1 MALTTL
7 ESISEKIE
15 EQRKKD
21 LESILSI
28 SGSAAISRN
37 EYGINVVDSNNIASS
52 LVFKGLTK
60 DKYDTEELIKAVD
73 VEVKEL
79 LPNIPNTNLDLVPR
93 PIYNEK
99 VAENEDLRKV
109 VTKLNGDIVV
119 LNSRISTLESQVQT
133 EINNR
138 LSIEQTNDLLVNQ
151 IETLNATIED
161 FASQIS
167 TSLQKSVDESI
178 LRASLQSQKTGFKA
192 QIEALIQQIN
202 SLNAII
208 EGLQAQLGAV
218 RQQKDLE
225 AVAQSQGGA
234 IINKIVTAN
243 FSTKGSANDPVLAYK
258 IKNARDRAKE
268 WVYGKNLKLVNNDLE
283 PVTITLTTKFRAES
297 ITTFGGEYKSDQS
310 WFKAPKQSFKIT
322 ANSTEEITFIETPE
336 NIIFAKRQTTEFFD
350 GVLNIKVTRAD
361 GTSDSKDFKTRLKI
375 AHPKSYEGF

>member
-1 MALTTL
+1 MTSA
-7 ESISEKIE
+7 ESINEKIQQIKSE
-15 EQRKKD
+15 S
-21 LESILSI
+21 LEKILSV

-37 EYGINVVDSNNIASS
+37 EYGINVVDSNNLASS

-60 DKYDTEELIKAVD
+60 DKYDNEELIKAVD

-93 PIYNEK
+93 PVYNEK

-192 QIEALIQQIN
+192 QIEALIKQID

-225 AVAQSQGGA
+225 ATAQSQGGT

-243 FSTKGSANDPVLAYK
+243 FLSKGSANDPVMAYK

-268 WVYGKNLKLVNNDLE
+268 WVYGKNLKLINNDLE
-283 PVTITLTTKFRAES
+283 PVTVTLTTKFRAES

-322 ANSTEEITFIETPE
+322 AGSTEEITFIETPE
-336 NIIFAKRQTTEFFD
+336 KIIFAKRQNTEFFD

>member
-1 MALTTL
+1 MTNL
-7 ESISEKIE
+7 EAISIKLQEEKDKQI
-15 EQRKKD
+15 
-21 LESILSI
+21 ESILSV
-28 SGSAAISRN
+28 SGSAAINRN
-37 EYGINVVDSNNIASS
+37 EYGVNIVDNTNIASS

-60 DKYDTEELIKAVD
+60 DKYDNDELIKAVD
-73 VEVKEL
+73 IEVKEL

-99 VAENEDLRKV
+99 VVESEDLRKTV
-109 VTKLNGDIVV
+109 RTLNENIVT
-119 LNSRISTLESQVQT
+119 LNSTITTLESQVQT

-225 AVAQSQGGA
+225 QTAQAQGGI
-234 IINKIVTAN
+234 IINKIVTVN
-243 FSTKGSANDPVLAYK
+243 FSPKGSATDSVMFYK
-258 IKNARDRAKE
+258 IKNARDDAKE
-268 WVYGKNLKLVNNDLE
+268 WVRGKDLKLINNDLE
-283 PVTITLTTKFRAES
+283 PVDITIAATYDKNQRWFS
-297 ITTFGGEYKSDQS
+297 IPKS
-310 WFKAPKQSFKIT
+310 SFKISPG
-322 ANSTEEITFIETPE
+322 ATEEIQFVATPQ
-336 NIIFAKRQTTEFFD
+336 NTSYGKRDNTVFYNAALTIT
-350 GVLNIKVTRAD
+350 VKRAD
-361 GTSDSKDFKTRLKI
+361 GTSETKSFKTELKI
-375 AHPKSYEGF
+375 AHPKSY

>member
-1 MALTTL
+1 MTSA
-7 ESISEKIE
+7 ESINEKIQQIKSE
-15 EQRKKD
+15 S
-21 LESILSI
+21 LEKILSV

-37 EYGINVVDSNNIASS
+37 EYGINVVDSNNLASS

-60 DKYDTEELIKAVD
+60 DKYDNEELVKAVD

-93 PIYNEK
+93 PVYNEK

-192 QIEALIQQIN
+192 QIEALIKQID

-225 AVAQSQGGA
+225 QTAQSQGGT

-243 FSTKGSANDPVLAYK
+243 FLAKGSANDPVMAYK

-268 WVYGKNLKLVNNDLE
+268 WVYGKNLKLINNDLE
-283 PVTITLTTKFRAES
+283 PVTVTLTTKFRAES
-297 ITTFGGEYKSDQS
+297 ITTFAGQYKSDQA
-310 WFKAPKQSFKIT
+310 WFKAPKESFKIT
-322 ANSTEEITFIETPE
+322 AGSTEEITFIETPE
-336 NIIFAKRQTTEFFD
+336 KIIFAKRQNTEFFD

-361 GTSDSKDFKTRLKI
+361 GTSDSRDFKTRLKI

>member
-1 MALTTL
+1 MTNL
-7 ESISEKIE
+7 EAISIKLQEEKD
-15 EQRKKD
+15 KK

-28 SGSAAISRN
+28 SGSAAINRN
-37 EYGINVVDSNNIASS
+37 EYGVNVVDESNVASS

-79 LPNIPNTNLDLVPR
+79 LPNIPNINLDLVPR
-93 PIYNEK
+93 PVYNEK
-99 VAENEDLRKV
+99 VVENEDLRKV
-109 VTKLNGDIVV
+109 VRKLNGDIVV

-225 AVAQSQGGA
+225 STAQSQGGT

-243 FSTKGSANDPVLAYK
+243 FSPKGSANDPVMGYK
-258 IKNARDRAKE
+258 IKRRRDEAKE
-268 WVYGKNLKLVNNDLE
+268 WVFGRNLKLTNNDLE
-283 PVTITLTTKFRAES
+283 PVNITITA
-297 ITTFGGEYKSDQS
+297 TFKDNQK
-310 WFKAPKQSFKIT
+310 WFKIPKSTFNIT
-322 ANSTEEITFIETPE
+322 AGSTEEITFIDTPE
-336 NIIFAKRQTTEFFD
+336 NLNIGKKDNTSFQD
-350 GVLNIKVTRAD
+350 GVLIITIKRAD
-361 GTSDSKDFKTRLKI
+361 GTSETKDFKTKVKI

>member
-7 ESISEKIE
+7 ETISEKIAV
-15 EQRKKD
+15 QRQND
-21 LESILSI
+21 LESILSV

-37 EYGINVVDSNNIASS
+37 EYGINVVDSNNLASS

-60 DKYDTEELIKAVD
+60 DKYDNEELIKAVD

-99 VAENEDLRKV
+99 VVENEDLRKKV
-109 VTKLNGDIVV
+109 RILNENIVT

-225 AVAQSQGGA
+225 QTAQSQGGV

-243 FSTKGSANDPVLAYK
+243 FSPKGSANDPVVAYK
-258 IKNARDRAKE
+258 LQKARGGAKE
-268 WVYGKNLKLVNNDLE
+268 WVFGRNLKLVNNDLE
-283 PVTITLTTKFRAES
+283 AVDITITTQFPKIKILGSEFTEAWFRVP
-297 ITTFGGEYKSDQS
+297 KSTY
-310 WFKAPKQSFKIT
+310 KIT
-322 ANSTEEITFIETPE
+322 AGSFEEITFIEDPGKILGQKRDNT
-336 NIIFAKRQTTEFFD
+336 IFVEGA
-350 GVLNIKVTRAD
+350 LNITVKRAD
-361 GTSDSKDFKTRLKI
+361 GTSDTKTFKTKLKV

>member
-1 MALTTL
+1 MTNL
-7 ESISEKIE
+7 EAISIKLQEEKD
-15 EQRKKD
+15 KK
-21 LESILSI
+21 LESILSV
-28 SGSAAISRN
+28 SGSNAISRN
-37 EYGINVVDSNNIASS
+37 EYGVNVVDDSNIASS

-79 LPNIPNTNLDLVPR
+79 LPNIPNINLDLVPR
-93 PIYNEK
+93 PVYNEK

-109 VTKLNGDIVV
+109 VRKLNGDIVV
-119 LNSRISTLESQVQT
+119 LNSTISALEAQVEF

-138 LSIEQTNDLLVNQ
+138 LSIEQINDILVNQ
-151 IETLNATIED
+151 IETLNATIGD

-225 AVAQSQGGA
+225 TTAQSQGGT

-243 FSTKGSANDPVLAYK
+243 FSPKGSANDPIMSYK
-258 IKNARDRAKE
+258 IENARKDRRE
-268 WVYGKNLKLVNNDLE
+268 WVNGRNLKLTNNDLE
-283 PVTITLTTKFRAES
+283 PVNITIAA
-297 ITTFGGEYKSDQS
+297 TFKDNQK
-310 WFKAPKQSFKIT
+310 WFKIPKSTFNIT
-322 ANSTEEITFIETPE
+322 AGSTEEITFIDTPE
-336 NIIFAKRQTTEFFD
+336 NLSIGKRDKTIFVD
-350 GVLNIKVTRAD
+350 GILNITIKRAD
-361 GTSDSKDFKTRLKI
+361 GTSETKDFKTKVKI
-375 AHPKSYEGF
+375 AHPKSYDGF

>member
-1 MALTTL
+1 MTNL
-7 ESISEKIE
+7 EAISIKLEEEKNKQI
-15 EQRKKD
+15 
-21 LESILSI
+21 ESILSV
-28 SGSAAISRN
+28 SGSAAINRN
-37 EYGINVVDSNNIASS
+37 EYGVNVVDKTNIASS

-60 DKYDTEELIKAVD
+60 DKYDNEELIKAVD

-109 VTKLNGDIVV
+109 VRKLNGDIVV

-225 AVAQSQGGA
+225 AVAQSQGGT

-243 FSTKGSANDPVLAYK
+243 FSPKGSATDPVVAYK
-258 IKNARDRAKE
+258 IKKARKGAQE
-268 WVYGKNLKLVNNDLE
+268 WVFGRNLKLVNNDLE
-283 PVTITLTTKFRAES
+283 DVDITITTQFPKVTIRNREFSEPWFRVP
-297 ITTFGGEYKSDQS
+297 KSTY
-310 WFKAPKQSFKIT
+310 KIT
-322 ANSTEEITFIETPE
+322 AGSTEEITFIEDPGKV
-336 NIIFAKRQTTEFFD
+336 FGDKRDHTRFVE
-350 GVLNIKVTRAD
+350 GVLKITVKRKD
-361 GTSDSKDFKTRLKI
+361 GTSETKDFKTKLKV

>member
-1 MALTTL
+1 
-7 ESISEKIE
+7 
-15 EQRKKD
+15 
-21 LESILSI
+21 
-28 SGSAAISRN
+28 
-37 EYGINVVDSNNIASS
+37 

-79 LPNIPNTNLDLVPR
+79 LPNIPNINLDLVPR
-93 PIYNEK
+93 PVYNEK
-99 VAENEDLRKV
+99 VVENEDLRKV
-109 VTKLNGDIVV
+109 VRKLNGDIVV
-119 LNSRISTLESQVQT
+119 LNSTISTLESQVQT

-225 AVAQSQGGA
+225 TAAQGQGGTV
-234 IINKIVTAN
+234 INKIVTAN
-243 FSTKGSANDPVLAYK
+243 FSPKGSATDPVMSYK
-258 IKNARDRAKE
+258 IKNARDDAKE
-268 WVYGKNLKLVNNDLE
+268 WINGKNLKLINNDLE
-283 PVTITLTTKFRAES
+283 PVTIKINATWDKNQRWFS
-297 ITTFGGEYKSDQS
+297 IPKSNFQIS
-310 WFKAPKQSFKIT
+310 PGA
-322 ANSTEEITFIETPE
+322 TEEIEFVATPQ
-336 NIIFAKRQTTEFFD
+336 NTSYGKRDNTVFYKASLTITVE
-350 GVLNIKVTRAD
+350 RAD
-361 GTSDSKDFKTRLKI
+361 GTSETKSFKTDLKI
-375 AHPKSYEGF
+375 AHPKSY

>member
-1 MALTTL
+1 MTSV
-7 ESISEKIE
+7 ESINEKIQQIKSE
-15 EQRKKD
+15 S
-21 LESILSI
+21 LEKILSV

-37 EYGINVVDSNNIASS
+37 EYGINVVDSNNLASS

-60 DKYDTEELIKAVD
+60 DKYDNEELVKAVD

-93 PIYNEK
+93 PVYNEK

-161 FASQIS
+161 FTSQIS

-208 EGLQAQLGAV
+208 EGLQSQLGAV

-225 AVAQSQGGA
+225 QTAQSQGGT

-243 FSTKGSANDPVLAYK
+243 FLAKGSANDPVMAYK
-258 IKNARDRAKE
+258 IKDARDRAKE

-283 PVTITLTTKFRAES
+283 PVTVTLTTKFRAES
-297 ITTFGGEYKSDQS
+297 ISTFLNEYKSDQA
-310 WFKAPKQSFKIT
+310 WFKAPKESFKIT
-322 ANSTEEITFIETPE
+322 AGSTEEITFIETPE
-336 NIIFAKRQTTEFFD
+336 KIIFAKRQTTEFFD

>member
-1 MALTTL
+1 MTNL
-7 ESISEKIE
+7 EAISIKLQEEKDKQI
-15 EQRKKD
+15 
-21 LESILSI
+21 ESILSV
-28 SGSAAISRN
+28 SGSAAINRN
-37 EYGINVVDSNNIASS
+37 EYGVNVVDNMNIVSS

-60 DKYDTEELIKAVD
+60 DKYDDEELIKAVD

-99 VAENEDLRKV
+99 VVENEDLRKRV
-109 VTKLNGDIVV
+109 RTLNENIVT
-119 LNSRISTLESQVQT
+119 LNSRITTLESQVQT

-192 QIEALIQQIN
+192 QIEALIKQID

-208 EGLQAQLGAV
+208 EGLQSQLGAV

-225 AVAQSQGGA
+225 TVAQSQGGT

-243 FSTKGSANDPVLAYK
+243 FSPKGSATDPVMSYK
-258 IKNARDRAKE
+258 IKNARDDAKE
-268 WVYGKNLKLVNNDLE
+268 WINGKNLKITNNDLE
-283 PVTITLTTKFRAES
+283 PVTIKINATWDRNQKWFR
-297 ITTFGGEYKSDQS
+297 I
-310 WFKAPKQSFKIT
+310 PKTDFKIT
-322 ANSTEEITFIETPE
+322 AGSTEEIDFVATPQGTSYG
-336 NIIFAKRQTTEFFD
+336 KRDNTVFYNASLSITVQ
-350 GVLNIKVTRAD
+350 RAD
-361 GTSDSKDFKTRLKI
+361 GTSETKSFKTELKI
-375 AHPKSYEGF
+375 AHPKSY

>member
-1 MALTTL
+1 MTSV
-7 ESISEKIE
+7 ESINEKIQQIKSE
-15 EQRKKD
+15 S
-21 LESILSI
+21 LEKILSV

-37 EYGINVVDSNNIASS
+37 EYGINVVDSNNVASS

-60 DKYDTEELIKAVD
+60 DKYDNEELIKAID

-99 VAENEDLRKV
+99 VAENEDLRKQV
-109 VTKLNGDIVV
+109 RILNENIVT

-192 QIEALIQQIN
+192 QIEALIKQID

-225 AVAQSQGGA
+225 TVAQSQGGT
-234 IINKIVTAN
+234 IINKIVTTN
-243 FSTKGSANDPVLAYK
+243 FTPKGSATDPVMSYK
-258 IKNARDRAKE
+258 IKNARDNAKE
-268 WVYGKNLKLVNNDLE
+268 WINGRNLKITNNDLE
-283 PVTITLTTKFRAES
+283 PVTIKISATWDRNQK
-297 ITTFGGEYKSDQS
+297 
-310 WFKAPKQSFKIT
+310 WFKIPKTDFKIT
-322 ANSTEEITFIETPE
+322 AGSTEEIDFIATPE
-336 NIIFAKRQTTEFFD
+336 GTSYGKRDHTVFYNAS
-350 GVLNIKVTRAD
+350 LNIVVQRAD
-361 GTSDSKDFKTRLKI
+361 GTSETKSFKTELKI
-375 AHPKSYEGF
+375 AHPKSY

>member
-1 MALTTL
+1 MTNL
-7 ESISEKIE
+7 EAISIKLQEEKD
-15 EQRKKD
+15 KK
-21 LESILSI
+21 LESILSV

-37 EYGINVVDSNNIASS
+37 EYGINVVDSSNLASS

-60 DKYDTEELIKAVD
+60 DKYDNEELIKAID

-99 VAENEDLRKV
+99 VAENEDLRKQV
-109 VTKLNGDIVV
+109 RKLNDNIVV

-192 QIEALIQQIN
+192 QIEALIKQID

-225 AVAQSQGGA
+225 ATAQSQGGA

-243 FSTKGSANDPVLAYK
+243 FSSKGSANDPVLAYK

-268 WVYGKNLKLVNNDLE
+268 WVYGKNLKLTNNDLE
-283 PVTITLTTKFRAES
+283 PVTVTLTTKFRAES

>member
-1 MALTTL
+1 MTNL
-7 ESISEKIE
+7 EAISIKLQEEKDKQI
-15 EQRKKD
+15 
-21 LESILSI
+21 ESILSV
-28 SGSAAISRN
+28 SGSAAINRN
-37 EYGINVVDSNNIASS
+37 EYGVNVVDNTNIASS

-60 DKYDTEELIKAVD
+60 DKYDNEELIKAVD
-73 VEVKEL
+73 IEVKEL
-79 LPNIPNTNLDLVPR
+79 LPNIPNINLDLVPR

-99 VAENEDLRKV
+99 VVEGEDLRKRV
-109 VTKLNGDIVV
+109 RTLNENIVT
-119 LNSRISTLESQVQT
+119 LNSRISTLESEVQT

-225 AVAQSQGGA
+225 TTAQSQGGT

-243 FSTKGSANDPVLAYK
+243 FSPKGSANDPVMSYK
-258 IKNARDRAKE
+258 IKNARDNAKE
-268 WVYGKNLKLVNNDLE
+268 WINGRNLKITNNDLE
-283 PVTITLTTKFRAES
+283 PVTIKINVTWDKNQKWFR
-297 ITTFGGEYKSDQS
+297 I
-310 WFKAPKQSFKIT
+310 PKTDFKIT
-322 ANSTEEITFIETPE
+322 AGSTEEIDFIATPE
-336 NIIFAKRQTTEFFD
+336 GTSYGKRD
-350 GVLNIKVTRAD
+350 GTVHYYASLTITAQRAD
-361 GTSDSKDFKTRLKI
+361 GTSETKSFKTDLKI
-375 AHPKSYEGF
+375 AHPKSY

>member
-1 MALTTL
+1 MTNL
-7 ESISEKIE
+7 EAISIKLQEEKDKQI
-15 EQRKKD
+15 
-21 LESILSI
+21 ESILSV
-28 SGSAAISRN
+28 SGSAAINRN
-37 EYGINVVDSNNIASS
+37 EYGVNVVDNTNIASS

-60 DKYDTEELIKAVD
+60 DKYDNEELIKAVD
-73 VEVKEL
+73 IEVKEL

-93 PIYNEK
+93 PVYNEK

-225 AVAQSQGGA
+225 TAAQGQGGTV
-234 IINKIVTAN
+234 INKIVTAN
-243 FSTKGSANDPVLAYK
+243 FSPKGSATDPVMSYK
-258 IKNARDRAKE
+258 IKNARDDAKE
-268 WVYGKNLKLVNNDLE
+268 WINGKNLKLINNDLE
-283 PVTITLTTKFRAES
+283 PVTIKINATWDKNQRWFS
-297 ITTFGGEYKSDQS
+297 IPKSNFQIS
-310 WFKAPKQSFKIT
+310 PGA
-322 ANSTEEITFIETPE
+322 TEEIEFVATPQ
-336 NIIFAKRQTTEFFD
+336 NTSYDKRDNTVFYKASLTITVE
-350 GVLNIKVTRAD
+350 RAD
-361 GTSDSKDFKTRLKI
+361 GTSETKSFKTDLKI
-375 AHPKSYEGF
+375 AHPKSY

>member
-1 MALTTL
+1 MTGL
-7 ESISEKIE
+7 EAINEKLQKIKSESLEKI
-15 EQRKKD
+15 
-21 LESILSI
+21 LSV
-28 SGSAAISRN
+28 SGSAAITKN
-37 EYGINVVDSNNIASS
+37 EYGINVVDSNNVASS
-52 LVFKGLTK
+52 LVFKELTK
-60 DKYDTEELIKAVD
+60 DKYDNEELKKAVD

-79 LPNIPNTNLDLVPR
+79 LPNIPSTNLDLVPR
-93 PIYNEK
+93 PIYN
-99 VAENEDLRKV
+99 AELTTSLNLRTQV
-109 VTKLNGDIVV
+109 INLTNTIGTLNV
-119 LNSRISTLESQVQT
+119 RITDLESQVQI

-161 FASQIS
+161 FSSQIS

-225 AVAQSQGGA
+225 QTAQSQGGA

-243 FSTKGSANDPVLAYK
+243 FSPKGSANDAVLGYK

-268 WVYGKNLKLVNNDLE
+268 WVFGKNLKLINNDLE
-283 PVTITLTTKFRAES
+283 PVTVTLTTKFRTETL
-297 ITTFGGEYKSDQS
+297 TTVFNAYVREQA
-310 WFKAPKQSFKIT
+310 WFKAPKESFKIS
-322 ANSTEEITFIETPE
+322 AGSTEEITFIETPE
-336 NIIFAKRQTTEFFD
+336 KVLVDKRGNTEFFD

-375 AHPKSYEGF
+375 AHPKSYDGF

>member
-1 MALTTL
+1 MTNL
-7 ESISEKIE
+7 EAISMKLQEEKD
-15 EQRKKD
+15 KK
-21 LESILSI
+21 LESILSV

-37 EYGINVVDSNNIASS
+37 EYGINVVDSSNLASS

-60 DKYDTEELIKAVD
+60 DKYDNEELIKAID

-99 VAENEDLRKV
+99 VAENEDLRKQV
-109 VTKLNGDIVV
+109 RKLNDNIVV

-192 QIEALIQQIN
+192 QIEALIKQID

-225 AVAQSQGGA
+225 ATAQSQGGA

-243 FSTKGSANDPVLAYK
+243 FSSKGSANDPVLAYK

-268 WVYGKNLKLVNNDLE
+268 WVYGKNLKLTNNDLE
-283 PVTITLTTKFRAES
+283 PVTVTLTTKFRAES